1 MTMALLSINEA
12 GQRSFRRAKV
22 AKPVLVIDHDK
33 NDLSNIARYLHG
45 HGYETI
51 TSSKADSGI
60 SLFFEHLPGIVFINT
75 LMPGVNGTLIAKR
88 LKSSHEGMRTPI
100 FMLSPLVTGSARSEF
115 HNWSDGIV
123 KKPVQ
128 LGDVLFVVEKHLGPG
143 DDDIKNE
150 SRKSPDNSKEPKDAI
165 DDEKKPDNN
174 HQEDSNG
181 HRVLTKGNVEEI
193 DMPALIGSLAREK
206 LSGRLEIRSNDYSI
220 SVLWENGFIVGL
232 YSANLLASLEKQE
245 KLSRVEAL
253 AVRRKYREEG
263 ADIIASLRELKFSED
278 SLAELETGWRI
289 NQLRGLALLKAGV
302 YRLLDGPVKKSILID
317 PFLPVHFAVK
327 SLYDTNNLQSLIEEQ
342 SNISG
347 RYFWAKDDPEP
358 KGDDAQLD
366 HLIND
371 IHAACVKG
379 ATLGELFT
387 LSDNPTSV
395 LSALFA
401 LLVIGRITQN
411 QKGAAGS
418 KVVKKETKR
427 TVDKPKIFDPQPDIP
442 PLAGPASNETRNIVA
457 QAHKP
462 SKPKAP
468 SARKLPGNKKAN
480 ASGEPRDIDQPVANL
495 EAEVHDGN
503 VVKPV
508 TEIAPKDVVIINKP
522 VTMEEIVRRG
532 DEFMKQNTFSRAQ
545 ECYHAVAQFDHTNP
559 EIMVKTARATYR
571 NKFLDKYDRLIESIH
586 FCKKAIN
593 LKPTFIPAYITL
605 MRIFEDEHKYH
616 LVRHTAT
623 RAFEHSPDNE
633 EVTKKLKLMERS
645 LARGQ

>member
-1 MTMALLSINEA
+1 
-12 GQRSFRRAKV
+12 V

-33 NDLSNIARYLHG
+33 NDLSNIARYLSS

-51 TSSKADSGI
+51 TSSKANSGI

-100 FMLSPLVTGSARSEF
+100 FMLSPLVSSSSKSEF
-115 HNWSDGIV
+115 HNWSDGVV

-143 DDDIKNE
+143 DEGIKNE
-150 SRKSPDNSKEPKDAI
+150 SRKSPDKSKEPTDTV
-165 DDEKKPDNN
+165 DNEKKPDSN
-174 HQEDSNG
+174 HQDGSNG
-181 HRVLTKGNVEEI
+181 HRVLTKGNIEEI
-193 DMPALIGSLAREK
+193 DMPTLIGSLAREK
-206 LSGRLEIRSNDYSI
+206 LSGRLEIRSSDYSI

-232 YSANLLASLEKQE
+232 YSANLLADLEKQE

-278 SLAELETGWRI
+278 SLAELETEWRI
-289 NQLRGLALLKAGV
+289 KQLRGLALLKAGV

-327 SLYDTNNLQSLIEEQ
+327 SLYDTNNLQSLIEEKT
-342 SNISG
+342 NISG
-347 RYFWAKDDPEP
+347 RYFWTNDDPKP
-358 KGDDAQLD
+358 NGNDAQLD
-366 HLIND
+366 HLIYD

-379 ATLGELFT
+379 ATLGKLFT
-387 LSDNPTSV
+387 LSSDPTSV
-395 LSALFA
+395 LSALYAF
-401 LLVIGRITQN
+401 LVIGKITQN
-411 QKGAAGS
+411 QKGAAES
-418 KVVKKETKR
+418 KVSKKGKKR
-427 TVDKPKIFDPQPDIP
+427 TADKPTIFDPQPDLP
-442 PLAGPASNETRNIVA
+442 PLDGPASKETENISKQA
-457 QAHKP
+457 QKP
-462 SKPKAP
+462 SKPKAR
-468 SARKLPGNKKAN
+468 SARKSPVNKKAN
-480 ASGEPRDIDQPVANL
+480 ASSETQGIDQPVANL

-503 VVKPV
+503 VAKSANEV
-508 TEIAPKDVVIINKP
+508 APNNVVVVNKP
-522 VTMEEIVRRG
+522 VTMEELVRRG
-532 DEFMKQNTFSRAQ
+532 DEFMKKNTFSRAQ
-545 ECYHAVAQFDHTNP
+545 ECYHAVAQYDHTNP

-616 LVRHTAT
+616 LVRQTAE

-633 EVTKKLKLMERS
+633 EVSKKLKQMERS
-645 LARGQ
+645 VARGQ